1 MLGNFLEPRRSY
13 LYPISSRRYRNGVR
27 PGMATPRHRQSNLPL
42 TRYLLYLFYC
52 LHILIPYFLTLLPLL
67 FKVKSLSTLTST
79 APLRPAEAGQQA
91 DVGGTLPCFYNGQLI
106 IANKRLSNILIIADR
121 QR

>member
-13 LYPISSRRYRNGVR
+13 LYSIPSRRHRDGVCSCV
-27 PGMATPRHRQSNLPL
+27 ATPRYRQRDLPFA
-42 TRYLLYLFYC
+42 RYFLYFFYC

-106 IANKRLSNILIIADR
+106 IANKRLSNLPIIADR